1 MIVKTARHKQVLA
14 AGRGFAGT
22 VLTSTVLTSTVLTST
37 VLTST
42 VLTSAVLA
50 AAVLPVT
57 SVPADASARPAAAAA
72 GTRQV
77 SYRGYRFQVPRGWP
91 VVDLAAHPAT
101 CVRFDRHVLYLGDP
115 GPGRSCPSGLV
126 GATEAVLVQPAA
138 AGQATHAVVDPVG
151 HRVTVTAPRIAVT
164 ATYQTDPGQITA
176 ILASAGLPRPARENP
191 AALAP
196 RLAPAGAVPN
206 RATSF
211 TGRGFDA
218 CAAPDPQA
226 MQAWLAHS
234 RYRAIGIYIGGSDVA
249 CAQPNLTAAWVS
261 QQAAAGWHFMP
272 LYVGPQVSFKGEVTT
287 PVTQAIAAAQDAVVQ
302 AKLLGFGPGTPIYYD
317 MEAYQARQTPLAL
330 AFFTAWTTEVHALG
344 YRSGIYG
351 SSLSGVTDLAN
362 NYTNPVYTMPDVI
375 YDAWWNGIANTA
387 DPNIPATAWVNHR
400 RIHQYSGNI
409 TQNHGGVKINIDRDF
424 LDVQFGAGVSG
435 AATRQASAAVAV
447 GASVDAFFT
456 GSGGALWQ
464 VGYQPGTGWSAPAR
478 LAGAPVSWP
487 SAVANAAGGVDV
499 FYRGTGGALRY
510 LESLPAGGW
519 SQPLAVRG
527 AGRLG
532 SPPLAVSASDGVIDV
547 FWRGAAN
554 PANLWTAQFRPG
566 QGWAAP
572 RLLSG
577 GLASAPSPAVSFA
590 GRVSVFWKG
599 TDGQLW
605 YVFHRPGRA
614 WVTPSTLAMGQ
625 LGSGPHAAGQ
635 GSGAI
640 DVFWRGT
647 DRAVAWH
654 ARFTWAHG
662 WSAPARIG
670 GGLAGPPFLVA
681 SAADS
686 TSALWKGRGGR
697 LFYAADQ
704 HGAGWQGAAAL
715 PVGRVRGTV
724 FAAGQDSGII
734 DAFWTTPAGGGL
746 WHSRYLPA
754 SSSWTSPGSLGG
766 SLRQPAAGGGRV

>member
-14 AGRGFAGT
+14 ASRTLAGRALAGRALAGRALAGRALAGRALAGGTLAGT
-22 VLTSTVLTSTVLTST
+22 VITG
-37 VLTST
+37 
-42 VLTSAVLA
+42 AVLA
-50 AAVLPVT
+50 AAVVPVT
-57 SVPADASARPAAAAA
+57 STPADASARAAAA

-91 VVDLAAHPAT
+91 VVDLAAHPGT
-101 CVRFDRHVLYLGDP
+101 CVRFDRHALYLGDP

-126 GATEAVLVQPAA
+126 GATEAVLVQPGTASHA
-138 AGQATHAVVDPVG
+138 IHAVVDPVG
-151 HRVTVTAPRIAVT
+151 HRVTVSAPRIAVT

-206 RATSF
+206 QATSF

-218 CAAPDPQA
+218 CTAPDPQA

-234 RYRAIGIYIGGSDVA
+234 LYRAVGIYIGGSDVA

-261 QQAAAGWHFMP
+261 QQAAAGWHFVP
-272 LYVGPQVSFKGEVTT
+272 LYVGPQVSFKGEVTA
-287 PVTQAIAAAQDAVVQ
+287 PATQAIAAAQDAVLQ
-302 AKLLGFGPGTPIYYD
+302 AKLLGFGRGTPIYYD
-317 MEAYQARQTPLAL
+317 MEAYQPRQTPLAL

-344 YRSGIYG
+344 YRSGIYS
-351 SSLSGVTDLAN
+351 SSLSGVIDLAN
-362 NYTNPVYTMPDVI
+362 NYTNSVYTMPDVI
-375 YDAWWNGIANTA
+375 FDAWWNGIANTV

-409 TQNHGGVKINIDRDF
+409 TQDHGGVTINIDRDF
-424 LDVQFGAGVSG
+424 LDVRFGGGGSG

-447 GASVDAFFT
+447 GASVNAFFT

-464 VGYQPGTGWSAPAR
+464 VGYQPGTGWSAPVR

-499 FYRGTGGALRY
+499 FYRGGGGGGLRY

-519 SQPLAVRG
+519 SQPLTVRG

-532 SPPLAVSASDGVIDV
+532 SPPLAVSATDGVIDV
-547 FWRGAAN
+547 FWRGSVN

-566 QGWAAP
+566 RGWAAP

-605 YVFHRPGRA
+605 YDFHRLGRS
-614 WVTPSTLAMGQ
+614 WVTPSRLAMGR

-647 DRAVAWH
+647 NRAVAWH
-654 ARFTWAHG
+654 ARLTWGHG
-662 WSAPARIG
+662 WSKPMRIA

-681 SAADS
+681 SSPGS
-686 TSALWKGRGGR
+686 TSALWKGSGGR
-697 LFYAADQ
+697 LFYTANQ
-704 HGAGWQGAAAL
+704 HGAGWHSPAAL

-766 SLRQPAAGGGRV
+766 RLR